1 MNAYEIPNL
10 RFSLPAGGAVAR
22 CRFVS
27 VNTDGN
33 GIQANATSQVI
44 GASMNLVTDEEN
56 TAGGHIVEIADGIV
70 MVEASAAITAGAAVY
85 SSADGK
91 AAATGTVIAGVAIT
105 GATGAGQLVAV
116 KIK

>member
-27 VNTDGN
+27 VDANGN
-33 GIQANATSQVI
+33 GIQATAATEVI
-44 GASMNLVTDEEN
+44 GASMNLITAEEN

-70 MVEASAAITAGAAVY
+70 MVEAAEAITAGTAIY
-85 SSADGK
+85 SNAEGK
-91 AAATGTVIAGVAIT
+91 AASTGTIKVGVAIT
-105 GATGAGQLVAV
+105 SATAAGHLVAV
-116 KIK
+116 KL